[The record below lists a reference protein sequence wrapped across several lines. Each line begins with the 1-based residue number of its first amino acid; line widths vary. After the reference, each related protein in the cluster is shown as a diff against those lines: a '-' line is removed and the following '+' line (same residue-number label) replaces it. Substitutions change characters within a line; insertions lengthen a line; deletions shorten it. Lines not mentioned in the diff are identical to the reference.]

1 VRTDTTERPGGHQEG
16 TVVSI
21 REGALE
27 SAPQYALLN
36 QRAFSASGSSAP
48 DPLAK
53 ASSPG

>member
-1 VRTDTTERPGGHQEG
+1 MRTETTERPGGHQEG